1 MAGDKYLT
9 NNNGNL
15 QEVVATQTSAGVANA
30 GDIPALDASGR
41 LDTSM
46 MPVGLG
52 ADTAV
57 ITASEALAAGDYV
70 NVWSNASAFAV
81 RKADA
86 SGGVAK
92 QAHGFVLA
100 AVASAAA
107 ATVYFEGTN
116 TQVSGMTPGDVW
128 LSASTPGKGVATPP
142 TATGNIQQKVGV
154 AVAATSVNV
163 ELGQPVIL
171 A

>member
-1 MAGDKYLT
+1 MAGDKFLM

-15 QEVVATQTSAGVANA
+15 QEVAATQISAGAANA

-57 ITASEALAAGDYV
+57 VTASEALAAGDYV
-70 NVWSNASAFAV
+70 NIWSNASAFAV

-100 AVASAAA
+100 AVTSGTA

-128 LSASTPGKGVATPP
+128 LSAATPGKGVATPP

-163 ELGQPVIL
+163 ELGQPIIL

>member
-1 MAGDKYLT
+1 MAGEKFLQ
-9 NNNGNL
+9 NVNGYPQEIVSL
-15 QEVVATQTSAGVANA
+15 QVSAGA
-30 GDIPALDASGR
+30 GSAGRIAALDGSGR
-41 LDTSM
+41 FDSSM

-92 QAHGFVLA
+92 QAHGFVL
-100 AVASAAA
+100 VSAASGA
-107 ATVYFEGTN
+107 PATVYFEGTN

-128 LSASTPGKGVATPP
+128 LSAATPGKGVATPP
-142 TATGNIQQKVGV
+142 TATGNIQQKLGV
-154 AVAATSVNV
+154 AVAAAAVNV
-163 ELGQPVIL
+163 ELGQPIIL